1 MSEGF
6 DFLGFRLQW
15 KRKRGTDKWYVYTFI
30 ADRPVRSLKDKI
42 RALTHRLSQQPPR
55 DVLRRLNRIMRG
67 WSNYFRY
74 AVAKST
80 MVE

>member
-1 MSEGF
+1 M
-6 DFLGFRLQW
+6 
-15 KRKRGTDKWYVYTFI
+15 
-30 ADRPVRSLKDKI
+30 
-42 RALTHRLSQQPPR
+42 SQQPPR

-80 MVE
+80 M